1 MALAAAKRANV
12 SIQFFNCC
20 TLCMG
25 TIVSVWA
32 KVTVITLIKAP
43 LPERLMVDRRILTS
57 LDLRL

>member
-43 LPERLMVDRRILTS
+43 LPERLMVD
-57 LDLRL
+57 